1 MIFRFTQPQSKSQ
14 GMQQLN
20 YTYIRRSESRSNCLP
35 YILKQGTRGNHLER
49 AGTSWNE
56 LEPSRTSWNQ
66 LERAGTRWSYQRLT
80 LERSRQS
87 VAVVVVSCVHPSRHT
102 TLFQRFQD
110 VYATPLTLYRRLIDV
125 KTMSC
130 VYWDA
135 SERIFEANLQ

>member
-80 LERSRQS
+80 LERSR
-87 VAVVVVSCVHPSRHT
+87 VVSSSYSCQLRPSQQTYHVVSTFLGR
-102 TLFQRFQD
+102 LCDPAD
-110 VYATPLTLYRRLIDV
+110 VVSTFYRRQNNVLCLLGCI
-125 KTMSC
+125 
-130 VYWDA
+130 
-135 SERIFEANLQ
+135 RQNI